1 MITQIQWTQEVYV
14 DTANV
19 DITVQDE
26 YVSCEVQDFDCEAQ
40 ITVDVPW
47 LISLT
52 HDELKWLIKE
62 SREVLATR
70 DEEPS

>member
-1 MITQIQWTQEVYV
+1 MITQIQWSQQVYV
-14 DTANV
+14 DQAMV

-40 ITVDVPW
+40 ITVDVPC
-47 LISLT
+47 LINLT

-62 SREVLATR
+62 AREVIACR
-70 DEEPS
+70 DNEES

>member
-14 DTANV
+14 DSANV

-40 ITVDVPW
+40 IIVNVPW

>member
-14 DTANV
+14 DSANV

-52 HDELKWLIKE
+52 NDELKWLIKQ